1 MKVLASPMLKQDDK
15 LRVPFKKGKWVL
27 GGEIV
32 NGHDS
37 GGVCYLS
44 ASVCVGMSVFVSDV

>member
-32 NGHDS
+32 NEHDS

-44 ASVCVGMSVFVSDV
+44 ASVCVGMSVFVSDI